1 MELPKQGALA
11 DALKEPAKSAAQE
24 VHPALK
30 PKPVIDHAL
39 WDHPAH
45 PIHHKIHDAVDN
57 HIHNIVAG
65 LMHEHHTTDPY
76 SGIDKLNTE
85 LQKRKPKQLKQ
96 LDSDLDNLSD
106 IDPHEKPNS

>member
-1 MELPKQGALA
+1 MELPKQGGLA
-11 DALKEPAKSAAQE
+11 NILKDPKNDTNPANE
-24 VHPALK
+24 IHPALK

-65 LMHEHHTTDPY
+65 LMHEHST
-76 SGIDKLNTE
+76 
-85 LQKRKPKQLKQ
+85 
-96 LDSDLDNLSD
+96 
-106 IDPHEKPNS
+106 